1 MNRSRDGA
9 LAASAFCAMYVIPLL
24 AIAVLEH
31 FFGH

>member
-1 MNRSRDGA
+1 MNRYRDGA
-9 LAASAFCAMYVIPLL
+9 LAAGAFCVLYVIPLL